1 MTKVQL
7 PTRTCF
13 YDRISEKRI
22 ALEEAARLEQ
32 ENASFAKREA
42 ELAPAP
48 APIIAL
54 EGATSSFNFG
64 GFNLAFP
71 AGFHFRDI
79 QTTLEHEGEPIILT
93 IKRRDVMQG
102 QTLQQLFD
110 TALQTLRTIYP
121 QLRIIRQRD
130 YSVAGSAAKCLD
142 FHFNMGHAER
152 HGRLVGAIVPVA
164 GSDELQWLNISCVI
178 DPTKPALSLW
188 LVDFDSMLEG
198 LAAR

>member
-1 MTKVQL
+1 M
-7 PTRTCF
+7 TRTSI
-13 YDRISEKRI
+13 YDRISAKRI

-32 ENASFAKREA
+32 QNAPVVVSAPEA
-42 ELAPAP
+42 EPVAVV
-48 APIIAL
+48 AL
-54 EGATSSFNFG
+54 QDTPSSFNFG

-79 QTTLEHEGEPIILT
+79 QTTLEHEGEPITLT
-93 IKRRDVMQG
+93 IKRRDVMRG
-102 QTLQQLFD
+102 QNLQQLFD
-110 TALQTLRTIYP
+110 AGVQTLRTIYP

-142 FHFNMGHAER
+142 FHFKIGHAER

-164 GSDELQWLNISCVI
+164 GSDEVQWLNISCVI

-188 LVDFDSMLEG
+188 LIDFDSMLEG

>member
-1 MTKVQL
+1 M
-7 PTRTCF
+7 TRTSL
-13 YDRISEKRI
+13 YDRISAKRI

-32 ENASFAKREA
+32 LNAPVVV
-42 ELAPAP
+42 PAP
-48 APIIAL
+48 EPEPVTVVAL
-54 EGATSSFNFG
+54 QDTPSSFNFG
-64 GFNLAFP
+64 GFNLVFP
-71 AGFHFRDI
+71 EGFHFREI

-93 IKRRDVMQG
+93 IKRRDVVQS
-102 QTLQQLFD
+102 QNLQQLFD
-110 TALQTLRTIYP
+110 AGVQTLRTIHP
-121 QLRIIRQRD
+121 DLRIIRQRD

-142 FHFNMGHAER
+142 FHCKIGQAER

-164 GSDELQWLNISCVI
+164 GSDEVQWLDIACVI

>member
-1 MTKVQL
+1 M
-7 PTRTCF
+7 TRTSI
-13 YDRISEKRI
+13 YDRISAKRI

-32 ENASFAKREA
+32 LNAPVVV
-42 ELAPAP
+42 PASEP
-48 APIIAL
+48 EPVAVVAL
-54 EGATSSFNFG
+54 QDTPSSFNFG